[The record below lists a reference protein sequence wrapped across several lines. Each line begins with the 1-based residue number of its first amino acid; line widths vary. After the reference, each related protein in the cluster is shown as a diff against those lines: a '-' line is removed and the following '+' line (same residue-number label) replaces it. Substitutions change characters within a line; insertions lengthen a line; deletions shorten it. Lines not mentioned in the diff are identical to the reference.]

1 MSVVNTN
8 DQEAKKLTEMNRSEL
23 ASTFIRWNE
32 TFEKLELS
40 SR

>member
-8 DQEAKKLTEMNRSEL
+8 DQDAKKLTEMNRSEL

>member
-1 MSVVNTN
+1 MSVFN